1 MKKENNLIF
10 TIKVLSVFVVLLV
23 FTLVV
28 VLINNH
34 DKNQVEETT
43 KKTVLAKVLETYD
56 DFLLVEDEDTN
67 KKYTISTKDKYNE
80 GDYIYVTYSKDIE
93 KPDNIEVI
101 ITNKETKDKM
111 VVEDEVTTAT
121 TSKTNVNN
129 EKKEVAP
136 TRTTKTTVFQENKS
150 IDEIVVDYAKKA
162 KDTIDT
168 YVLNDT
174 NKEKAKTSFCTL
186 VDFIFYDGNIKGHTF
201 KELSASAKAKV
212 IYYTLLIDGELD
224 EKWPGYKDTINSKY
238 NDVKLKLVAKYLEIC
253 DYVRENQPE
262 LYENLKSDFALL
274 KKSVSITWDFVKS
287 ALTSAGKFTTSKL
300 KNWYETFRG

>member
-136 TRTTKTTVFQENKS
+136 TTTTKTTVFQENKS

-186 VDFIFYDGNIKGHTF
+186 VDFIFYDGTIKGHTF

-224 EKWPGYKDTINSKY
+224 EKWPGYKETINSKY